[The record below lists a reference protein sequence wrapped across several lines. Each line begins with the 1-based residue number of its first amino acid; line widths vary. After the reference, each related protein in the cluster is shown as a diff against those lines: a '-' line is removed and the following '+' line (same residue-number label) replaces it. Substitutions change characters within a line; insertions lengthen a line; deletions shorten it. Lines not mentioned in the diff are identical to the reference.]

1 MFGRSRLG
9 GAIAYLA
16 AAFLL
21 LPLIAVIPVSFTPKR
36 FLSMPDGDWSLR
48 HYSALFE
55 DGVWLSSIGTSI
67 SIALVASVLAT
78 VLATMFGL
86 GLWFRRPRAGAVL
99 VGFALLP
106 MVVPPV
112 TSAII
117 LYFLLAKLRLLDT
130 MTGLVIG
137 HAIMTLPFAVVAMLS
152 AFARLDRSLEM
163 AARNLGASTLQTI
176 FLVVLP
182 NLKAGMLSAW
192 FLTFILSWE
201 ESTVTLFTSGIEVVT
216 LPKRIW
222 DNLRLDVDPV
232 VASISV
238 VMVVVTA
245 VVIIVRAL
253 ARHRFSTPD

>member
-1 MFGRSRLG
+1 MFGRSKFG
-9 GAIAYLA
+9 GALAYLA

-67 SIALVASVLAT
+67 SIALAASVLAT

-86 GLWFRRPRAGAVL
+86 GLWFRRPRGGALL

-130 MTGLVIG
+130 MLGLVIG

-238 VMVVVTA
+238 VMVVITA
-245 VVIIVRAL
+245 AVIIARAL
-253 ARHRFSTPD
+253 ARHRYATQS

>member
-1 MFGRSRLG
+1 MFGRSKLG
-9 GAIAYLA
+9 GALAYLA

-67 SIALVASVLAT
+67 SIALAASVLAT

-86 GLWFRRPRAGAVL
+86 GLWFRRPWGGALL

-130 MTGLVIG
+130 MPGLVIG

-163 AARNLGASTLQTI
+163 AARNLGASTWQTI

-222 DNLRLDVDPV
+222 DNLRLDVNPV

-238 VMVVVTA
+238 VMVVATA

-253 ARHRFSTPD
+253 ARHRYSTPS